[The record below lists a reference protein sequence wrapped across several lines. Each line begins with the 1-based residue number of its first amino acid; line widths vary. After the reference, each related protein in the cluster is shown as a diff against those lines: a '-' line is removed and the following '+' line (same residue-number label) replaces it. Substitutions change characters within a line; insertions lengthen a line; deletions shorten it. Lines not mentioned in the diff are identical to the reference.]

1 MNGWRYREMS
11 QEIGFVGVYSEDL
24 SCYDLQLAISEN
36 HGDIMFSICDE
47 ETKREFTTVEWV
59 TFILMAIPATESVVN
74 IVTAIK
80 EAIITRLSNHM
91 KRANIKKSVIVKV
104 KIKLPFFSYEKDEE
118 IIVGPVEQG

>member
-1 MNGWRYREMS
+1 MS
-11 QEIGFVGVYSEDL
+11 QEIGFVGVYLEDL